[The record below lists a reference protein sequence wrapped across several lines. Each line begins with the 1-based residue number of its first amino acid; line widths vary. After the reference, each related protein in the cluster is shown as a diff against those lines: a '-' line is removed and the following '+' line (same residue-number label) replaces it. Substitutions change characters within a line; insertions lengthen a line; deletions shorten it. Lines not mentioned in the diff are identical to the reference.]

1 MYLCNAFWPNYIASD
16 FCLFISKPETQE
28 NFLIMDST
36 WDIFHARSLKAK
48 LCHQESHMRAHYPRS
63 GKFPLVTVI
72 ALALQTV
79 DKIQSKILS
88 AYRFV
93 VWS

>member
-1 MYLCNAFWPNYIASD
+1 MLLGLTTLLQTSA
-16 FCLFISKPETQE
+16 CLSPSQKHKKKL
-28 NFLIMDST
+28 LIMDST

-48 LCHQESHMRAHYPRS
+48 LCHQENHMRAHYPRS

>member
-1 MYLCNAFWPNYIASD
+1 MYLCNAFGPNYIASD

-28 NFLIMDST
+28 KLLIMDST
-36 WDIFHARSLKAK
+36 WDIFHARSLKTK
-48 LCHQESHMRAHYPRS
+48 LCHQQNHMRAHYPRS
-63 GKFPLVTVI
+63 GKSPLVTVI

-79 DKIQSKILS
+79 GKIQSKILS